1 MPRLRKLLVL
11 ATAAAV
17 ITGASSARAGLYFSE
32 YVEGSSFFK
41 CIEIFNG
48 TGADVDL
55 SFVDLRLYSNGAAS
69 PTATATL
76 SGTLLVGDVFVVCNP
91 SIATPEVADLLSGV
105 VNYNGDDAFELVFNG
120 VTVDVIG
127 QIGFDPGTGWGVA
140 PVTTLNA
147 TLRRLTSICE
157 GDANGSDP
165 FDPSLEW
172 EGFPIDTL
180 DGLGFHDGC
189 GVVSTEAESW
199 TAVKALFR

>member
-1 MPRLRKLLVL
+1 MPRLRKLLAL
-11 ATAAAV
+11 ATTAAV
-17 ITGASSARAGLYFSE
+17 FAGVPSANAGLYFSE
-32 YVEGSSFFK
+32 YVEGSSFYK

-55 SFVDLRLYSNGAAS
+55 SFVDIRLYSNGAAS
-69 PTATATL
+69 PTSTATL

-147 TLRRLTSICE
+147 TLRRLPNICE
-157 GDANGSDP
+157 GDANGFDA

-180 DGLGFHDGC
+180 DGLGTHDGC
-189 GVVSTEAESW
+189 GVVSNEVDSW
-199 TAVKALFR
+199 SAVKALFQ